1 MSVELGPGL
10 IGSIF
15 DGIQRP
21 LDDIMKVAGNNLSR
35 GVEVPSLKRDRKW
48 RFEPRVK
55 VGDQVKAC
63 DIIGTV
69 QETDV
74 VIHKIMVP
82 NGVEGEIASIQAGEF
97 TVTDTVC
104 TVKTPQGE
112 KALTLM
118 QRWPVRRGRPYR
130 RKLSPDEPLIT
141 GQRVIDCLFPLAKGG
156 VAAIPGPFGS
166 GKRSRSIS
174 LPNGRRPISLYISA
188 VASAAMR

>member
-1 MSVELGPGL
+1 
-10 IGSIF
+10 
-15 DGIQRP
+15 
-21 LDDIMKVAGNNLSR
+21 MKVAGNNLSR

-74 VIHKIMVP
+74 VVHKIMVP
-82 NGVEGEIASIQAGEF
+82 NGVEGEVTSIHAGEF

-104 TVKTPQGE
+104 TVKTAKGE

-141 GQRVIDCLFPLAKGG
+141 GARDRLPVPPCQGRRGGDPGAHLA
-156 VAAIPGPFGS
+156 AA
-166 GKRSRSIS
+166 KRSHSIS
-174 LPNGRRPISLYISA
+174 LPNGGGRYCGLYRLRRA
-188 VASAAMR
+188 WQ

>member
-1 MSVELGPGL
+1 M
-10 IGSIF
+10 
-15 DGIQRP
+15 
-21 LDDIMKVAGNNLSR
+21 
-35 GVEVPSLKRDRKW
+35 
-48 RFEPRVK
+48 
-55 VGDQVKAC
+55 KAC

-74 VIHKIMVP
+74 VVHKIMVP
-82 NGVEGEIASIQAGEF
+82 NGVEGEVTSIHAGEF

-104 TVKTPQGE
+104 TVKTAKGE

-156 VAAIPGPFGS
+156 VAAIPGPIWQ
-166 GKRSRSIS
+166 RQ
-174 LPNGRRPISLYISA
+174 NGHT
-188 VASAAMR
+188 ASACQMGGGRYCGLYRLRRAWQ

>member
-74 VIHKIMVP
+74 VVHKIMVP
-82 NGVEGEIASIQAGEF
+82 NGVEGEVTSIHAGEF

-104 TVKTPQGE
+104 TVKTAKGE

-141 GQRVIDCLFPLAKGG
+141 GQRVIDCLFPLPR
-156 VAAIPGPFGS
+156 AAWRRS
-166 GKRSRSIS
+166 RAHLAAAKRSHSIS
-174 LPNGRRPISLYISA
+174 LPNGRRPILWFISA
-188 VASAAMR
+188 AASVAMR